1 MRFTHKPRGAWRGR
15 RACIRTLAGA
25 APLVALSAWACR
37 HDPASG
43 AAGASGGMPPTQ
55 VTVLTITP
63 QTVPAHI
70 QYEGVVEASKHIEV
84 RSLITGVIVARPFT
98 EGTDVAKGTLLYKID
113 PTAYEG
119 TYRNALG
126 QLQDAKARQA
136 NAARNLARV
145 TPLLAEH
152 AVAQKDVDDA
162 QQAADQATA
171 DVAAAQG
178 AVDRAKKDLTD
189 TDVRAEVDGRV
200 GLANMVLGARVTD
213 RTDLLTT
220 LDQIDPIYVRFNP
233 TDQDILQW
241 RRDIAAGRLVV
252 PKKLLR
258 LRAILA
264 DGTVVPQVGTL
275 TFADIALQSQ
285 TGTQTLRATFANS
298 NHILLPGQF
307 VTIEFLDFERDSAIL
322 VPQRAVQQGLA
333 GAYVFVVGDSNKVG
347 IRPVQ
352 AAGWSGSQW
361 VLNNGIRA
369 GDKVIVDGTQKIYP
383 GATVQ
388 PVPYNSASDSTAR
401 TVTRDIPA
409 APAFPL
415 VTGRR

>member
-1 MRFTHKPRGAWRGR
+1 MPFTQSARGAQ
-15 RACIRTLAGA
+15 RARVRTAAGA
-25 APLVALSAWACR
+25 VSLAALLAWGCG

-43 AAGASGGMPPTQ
+43 ARGAGMPPTQ
-55 VTVLTITP
+55 VTVLTVAP
-63 QTVPAHI
+63 QTIPAHVR
-70 QYEGVVEASKHIEV
+70 YEGVVEASKHIEV

-98 EGTDVAKGTLLYKID
+98 EGTDVQKGTLLYKID
-113 PTAYEG
+113 PTSYEAA
-119 TYRNALG
+119 YRNALG

-136 NAARNLARV
+136 NAARNLGRV

-162 QQAADQATA
+162 QQAADQANA
-171 DVAAAQG
+171 DVASAQG
-178 AVDRAKKDLTD
+178 AVDRAQKDLTD

-200 GLANMVLGARVTD
+200 GLADMVLGARVTD
-213 RTDLLTT
+213 RSDLLTT

-233 TDQDILQW
+233 TDADILQW
-241 RRDIAAGRLVV
+241 RRDIAARRLSV

-258 LRAILA
+258 VRVILA
-264 DGTVVPQVGTL
+264 DGTVVPQIGTL
-275 TFADIALQSQ
+275 TFADISLQSQ
-285 TGTQTLRATFANS
+285 TGTQTLRATLANA
-298 NHILLPGQF
+298 NHILTPGQF
-307 VTIEFLDFERDSAIL
+307 VTVEFLDFERDSAIL

-352 AAGWSGSQW
+352 ASSWSGDQW
-361 VLNNGIRA
+361 VLDNGIVP

-383 GATVQ
+383 GATVH
-388 PVPYNSASDSTAR
+388 PIPYNAGGDTAAR
-401 TVTRDIPA
+401 TVTQDIPA